1 MAWPSS
7 SPAWDI
13 ISEKMYGAYYQ
24 LLAYNTNLFN
34 EATRG
39 GLVLSAGQIEGDFST
54 MSFFNRLSGLVRD
67 RDITSDASV
76 SSIDFSMDNISR
88 VKYAKGTPPVRL
100 DRHRWEWILKN
111 PEDAVALISQQL
123 VEETIAAQLAL
134 AAGALI
140 AANTGVGATLTYDGT
155 AGTTSLAGLTN
166 AAQLF
171 GDRSGDINCWL
182 MHSKCYTDLQLAAL
196 TNASNLFQIGSVRVV
211 QDAAGR
217 PIVVSDLPTL
227 VYTSTG
233 TKYHVLG
240 LTPGAVVV
248 EAEQDFFF
256 NVDTSNGTENIG
268 STWQAQWTENIGLKG
283 FTYDTTNGG
292 RNPTQAT
299 LLTSTNWD
307 KKATSVKDCGAVLAN
322 FQ

>member
-7 SPAWDI
+7 PSWEI

-39 GLVLSAGQIEGDFST
+39 GLVLSSGQIDGDFST

-67 RDITSDASV
+67 RDITSDATV
-76 SSIDFSMDNISR
+76 SAIDFSMDNISR

-100 DRHRWEWILKN
+100 DAHRWEWIQKN

-123 VEETIAAQLAL
+123 VEETIASQLAT
-134 AAGALI
+134 AAGAFVG
-140 AANTGVGATLTYDGT
+140 ACANVGATLTYDGT
-155 AGTTSLAGLTN
+155 AGTASLTGLVE
-166 AAQLF
+166 AAALF
-171 GDRSGDINCWL
+171 GDRSGDIGCWL
-182 MHSKCYTDLQLAAL
+182 MHSKSAKDLKLAAL
-196 TNASNLFQIGSVRVV
+196 ANSAHLYQIGNVRVFEDV
-211 QDAAGR
+211 DGR
-217 PIVVSDLPTL
+217 PIIVSDLPSL
-227 VYTSTG
+227 VYTSSG

-248 EAEQDFFF
+248 EANQDFRF
-256 NVDTSNGTENIG
+256 NVDTRNGSENILA
-268 STWQAQWTENIGLKG
+268 TWQAQWTENIGLKG
-283 FTYDTTNGG
+283 FDYDTANGG

-299 LLTSTNWD
+299 LMTGTNWD
-307 KKATSVKDCGAVLAN
+307 KKATSVKDCAGVVAN

>member
-7 SPAWDI
+7 PSWDI

-34 EATRG
+34 EATKG
-39 GLVLSAGQIEGDFST
+39 GLVLSAGSIEGDFST
-54 MSFFNRLSGLVRD
+54 TSFFNRLSGLVRD
-67 RDITSDASV
+67 RDVTSDATV
-76 SSIDFSMDNISR
+76 SAIDFSMDNISR
-88 VKYAKGTPPVRL
+88 VKYAKGTPPVRV
-100 DRHRWEWILKN
+100 DSHRWKWIQKN
-111 PEDAVALISQQL
+111 PEDAIALISQQL
-123 VEETIAAQLAL
+123 VEETIAAQLAV
-134 AAGALI
+134 ATGAVI
-140 AANTGVGATLTYDGT
+140 GACANVGATMTYDGT
-155 AGTTSLAGLTN
+155 AGTATLAGLVE

-171 GDRSGDINCWL
+171 GDRSSDITCWL
-182 MHSKCYTDLQLAAL
+182 MHSKVAKDLKIAAL
-196 TNASNLFQIGSVRVV
+196 ANSNNLYQIGNVKVIEDV
-211 QDAAGR
+211 DGR
-217 PIVVSDLPTL
+217 PIVVSDLPSL
-227 VYTSTG
+227 VYTSSG
-233 TKYHVLG
+233 TKYHVVG

-256 NVDTSNGTENIG
+256 NVDTRNGTENIG
-268 STWQAQWTENIGLKG
+268 ATWQAQWTENIGLKG

-307 KKATSVKDCGAVLAN
+307 KKATTVKNCGAVLAN